1 MRGDIVK
8 QNGLYYMKSHLME
21 ESRTAESSSIVRATA
36 KDVQIK
42 DVDELA
48 DALGGHSWAQFALIG
63 ERLRALPSA
72 HKEKVTKPPSA
83 EAMEHLETA
92 VEKTSTVCRDVRS
105 TVVALSKLLNSGK
118 VVRGSSTIKTQ
129 IEQCMLKIGDMEKT
143 MLPDMQSMMVLSCN
157 EATDAMVK
165 QLLKKVAG
173 PYEELERMQ
182 TSVVALLR
190 EQRRLM
196 KD

>member
-1 MRGDIVK
+1 
-8 QNGLYYMKSHLME
+8 MKSHLME
-21 ESRTAESSSIVRATA
+21 ESRTAESSSIVKATA
-36 KDVQIK
+36 KNLQIE
-42 DVDELA
+42 DVDQLA

-63 ERLRALPSA
+63 ERLRTLPSA

-92 VEKTSTVCRDVRS
+92 VEKASSVCRDVRATILS
-105 TVVALSKLLNSGK
+105 LSKLLNSGK
-118 VVRGSSTIKTQ
+118 VVRGASTIKTQ
-129 IEQCMLKIGDMEKT
+129 IEQCMVKIGDMEKT
-143 MLPDMQSMMVLSCN
+143 MLPDMQSMMVLNSN
-157 EATDAMVK
+157 EATDMMITH
-165 QLLKKVAG
+165 LLKNVAG

-196 KD
+196 KE